1 MTDISADTQGRF
13 RLPGRLPAHCG
24 DFHESGPEAKIGTRR
39 RLFRTIA
46 GPFPRISSS
55 KKNVPGP
62 LPKYGDRG
70 PGTRARY
77 PEGTP
82 PNSRGKYALL
92 RYAARRV
99 GSGHVRHEGHDT
111 RGLSSCLVNS
121 TGSYA
126 IAQKVQ

>member
-1 MTDISADTQGRF
+1 MAATALT
-13 RLPGRLPAHCG
+13 LPAHCG
-24 DFHESGPEAKIGTRR
+24 DLYETESKAEIGA
-39 RLFRTIA
+39 RTLQFSIIA
-46 GPFPRISSS
+46 GPFPRDFSS

-62 LPKYGDRG
+62 LPKYGGRG

-82 PNSRGKYALL
+82 PNSRRKYALL

-99 GSGHVRHEGHDT
+99 ESGYVRHEGHDT

>member
-1 MTDISADTQGRF
+1 MTDISSDTQGRF
-13 RLPGRLPAHCG
+13 RLSGRLPAHCG
-24 DFHESGPEAKIGTRR
+24 DFYENGPEAEIGARM
-39 RLFRTIA
+39 RLFSTIA
-46 GPFPRISSS
+46 GPFPRDFSS

-62 LPKYGDRG
+62 LPKYGGRG

-82 PNSRGKYALL
+82 PNSRRKYALL
-92 RYAARRV
+92 RYVARRV
-99 GSGHVRHEGHDT
+99 GSGYVRHEDHDT

>member
-1 MTDISADTQGRF
+1 MDPQAVRTLHFVICDNCAD
-13 RLPGRLPAHCG
+13 L
-24 DFHESGPEAKIGTRR
+24 
-39 RLFRTIA
+39 LFGTIA
-46 GPFPRISSS
+46 GPFPQDIAKSE
-55 KKNVPGP
+55 NVPGP
-62 LPKYGDRG
+62 LPKYGGRG
-70 PGTRARY
+70 PGTRASY

-99 GSGHVRHEGHDT
+99 GSGYVRHEGNDT

-126 IAQKVQ
+126 IARKVQ

>member
-1 MTDISADTQGRF
+1 MTDINSRTQGRF
-13 RLPGRLPAHCG
+13 RLFSRLPAYCG
-24 DFHESGPEAKIGTRR
+24 DFYESEPEAEIGL
-39 RLFRTIA
+39 LFGTFA
-46 GPFPRISSS
+46 GPFPRDLSR

-62 LPKYGDRG
+62 LPKYGGRG

-82 PNSRGKYALL
+82 PNSRRKYALL